1 MIEQHI
7 KVMESGPKED
17 IEIGRQ
23 GEYNV
28 RQVVFDLSAIAEAV
42 GPGTATIIH
51 YPIEG
56 APYTVPAVAGESYD
70 VAEQDG
76 DTLTWT
82 IGQLATQ
89 HKGNGVVAVTWTTAD
104 GLMKSRRFKTKCQPG
119 IEVPDVEQAA
129 QQSYIDQMA
138 TIAADITRSVQ
149 TAAAAV
155 QDVNSAVQSAGQSA
169 DLAETYRDEAKT
181 SADSAEQSAKDAED
195 FADLAGQHA
204 SESGYVWFEIN
215 ENDGKLYVYKTEN
228 LSNVDFVIN
237 SATGKLEVHI
247 A

>member
-1 MIEQHI
+1 MITQHI

-28 RQVVFDLSAIAEAV
+28 RQVVFDLSEIAEAV

-51 YPIEG
+51 YPIDG

-89 HKGNGVVAVTWTTAD
+89 HKNNGLAVVTWTTAA
-104 GLMKSRRFKTKCQPG
+104 GLKKSRRYKTKCQPS
-119 IEVPDVEQAA
+119 IEVSDVEQAA
-129 QQSYIDQMA
+129 QQAYIDQMA
-138 TIAADITRSVQ
+138 TIAADIAGSVQ
-149 TAAAAV
+149 TAAGAVTDVQNAAAAGITAVGDAAAAAV
-155 QDVNSAVQSAGQSA
+155 QDVNSAVQSADSKIAEIRAAGDAAVAAASA
-169 DLAETYRDEAKT
+169 AANVTV
-181 SADSAEQSAKDAED
+181 Q
-195 FADLAGQHA
+195 
-204 SESGYVWFEIN
+204 N
-215 ENDGKLYVYKTEN
+215 ECLIYGGGANG
-228 LSNVDFVIN
+228 
-237 SATGKLEVHI
+237 
-247 A
+247 

>member
-51 YPIEG
+51 YPIDG

-76 DTLTWT
+76 NTLTWT

-89 HKGNGVVAVTWTTAD
+89 HKNNGVAVVTWTTAA
-104 GLMKSRRFKTKCQPG
+104 GLKKSRRFKTKCQPS
-119 IEVPDVEQAA
+119 IEVSDVEQAA
-129 QQSYIDQMA
+129 QQAYIDQMA
-138 TIAADITRSVQ
+138 TIAADIAGSVQ
-149 TAAAAV
+149 EAAGAVTDVNNAAAAGITAVGDAAAAAV
-155 QDVNSAVQSAGQSA
+155 QDVNSAVQSADSKIAEIRAAGDAAVAAASA
-169 DLAETYRDEAKT
+169 AANVTV
-181 SADSAEQSAKDAED
+181 Q
-195 FADLAGQHA
+195 
-204 SESGYVWFEIN
+204 N
-215 ENDGKLYVYKTEN
+215 ECLIYGGGANG
-228 LSNVDFVIN
+228 
-237 SATGKLEVHI
+237 
-247 A
+247 